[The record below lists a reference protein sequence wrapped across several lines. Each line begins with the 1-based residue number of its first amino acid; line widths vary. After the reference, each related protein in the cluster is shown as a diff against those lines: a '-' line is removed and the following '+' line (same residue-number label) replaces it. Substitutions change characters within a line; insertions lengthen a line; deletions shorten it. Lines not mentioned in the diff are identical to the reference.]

1 MPAQLTARKIRAIV
15 RRIAVIA
22 QPEQVIMFG
31 SYAKGTATMK
41 SDLDLLVVMP
51 DDAETRLR
59 PWDLQPHL
67 KGSVIPVDVH
77 IVTAEELASYG
88 KEKHHFL
95 HSVLRSGKP
104 VYQAPSMSRSLWK
117 LRWRSPT

>member
-1 MPAQLTARKIRAIV
+1 MPAQLSPREIRAIV
-15 RRIAVIA
+15 HRIAAIT

-31 SYAKGTATMK
+31 SYAKGTSTIK
-41 SDLDLLVVMP
+41 SDLDLLLVMP
-51 DDAETRLR
+51 DDAQTRFR

-67 KGSVIPVDVH
+67 KGSIIPVDVH

-104 VYQAPSMSRSLWK
+104 VYQA
-117 LRWRSPT
+117 